1 MRNLGYIKRYTKCD
15 KGSVRATDARGKK
28 GIFMEELALVM
39 SWISSRHR
47 MKKSEEI
54 LDSGNSGYTG
64 LKMSTKQSILIN
76 DVSTFCFQKS

>member
-39 SWISSRHR
+39 S
-47 MKKSEEI
+47 
-54 LDSGNSGYTG
+54 
-64 LKMSTKQSILIN
+64 
-76 DVSTFCFQKS
+76 